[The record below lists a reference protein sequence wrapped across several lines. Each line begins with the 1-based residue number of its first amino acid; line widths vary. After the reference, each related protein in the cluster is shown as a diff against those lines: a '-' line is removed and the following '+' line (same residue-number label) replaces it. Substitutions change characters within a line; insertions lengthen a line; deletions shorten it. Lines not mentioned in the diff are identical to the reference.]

1 MGARAF
7 PSGGVRVFADQRSG
21 RVVECMGYAQSY
33 SSGAV
38 TVVVGEDCVPDATA
52 EIRVEA
58 EGAPLQGS
66 LRWQHA
72 GKKTFIY
79 LTPNQ

>member
-1 MGARAF
+1 MGVRAV
-7 PSGGVRVFADQRSG
+7 PSGGVRVFAEQRGG

-38 TVVVGEDCVPDATA
+38 TVVVGEDCVSEETA
-52 EIRVEA
+52 EIRVES

-79 LTPNQ
+79 ITPK